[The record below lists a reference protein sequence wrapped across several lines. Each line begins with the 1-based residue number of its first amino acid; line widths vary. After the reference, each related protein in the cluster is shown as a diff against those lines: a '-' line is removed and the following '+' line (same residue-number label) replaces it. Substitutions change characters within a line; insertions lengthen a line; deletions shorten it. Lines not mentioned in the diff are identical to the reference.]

1 MCGIITVGGDCVI
14 IAVDFDGVLVQNA
27 FPKIGE
33 PDYEM
38 VDLVRLLIQKSG
50 VEVILWTSRVDQPL
64 EDAVSWC
71 KWLGLRFDAI
81 NDNAPSNKRKYGKLY
96 PNGTRKVYADYYL
109 DDHNMGYNRQTV
121 ISIIKSILRE
131 GEVK

>member
-1 MCGIITVGGDCVI
+1 MI
-14 IAVDFDGVLVQNA
+14 IAVDFDGVLVQSA

-33 PDYEM
+33 PDREM

-50 VEVILWTSRVDQPL
+50 VEVVLWTSRVDQPL
-64 EDAVSWC
+64 EDAIAWC
-71 KWLGLRFDAI
+71 EQMGLTFDAI

-109 DDHNMGYNRQTV
+109 DDHNMGYSRQMA
-121 ISIIKSILRE
+121 IDIIKSILRE
-131 GEVK
+131 EEVK

>member
-1 MCGIITVGGDCVI
+1 MI
-14 IAVDFDGVLVQNA
+14 IAVDFDGVLVQSA

-33 PDYEM
+33 PDHEM

-50 VEVILWTSRVDQPL
+50 VEVVLWTSRVDQPL
-64 EDAVSWC
+64 EDAITWC
-71 KWLGLRFDAI
+71 ERMGLAFDAI

-109 DDHNMGYNRQTV
+109 DDHNMGYSRRV
-121 ISIIKSILRE
+121 AIDIIKSILRE
-131 GEVK
+131 EDVK

>member
-1 MCGIITVGGDCVI
+1 MVIEGGDGVI

-33 PDYEM
+33 PDREM
-38 VDLVRLLIQKSG
+38 ITLVQLLIQKSNI
-50 VEVILWTSRVDQPL
+50 EVVLWTSRVDQPL
-64 EDAVSWC
+64 EDAVTWC
-71 KWLGLRFDAI
+71 EQMGLQFDAV

-109 DDHNMGYNRQTV
+109 DDHNMGYSRQMA
-121 ISIIKSILRE
+121 IDIIKSILRE
-131 GEVK
+131 EDVK